1 MEYKYDVSIIVPM
14 AEDMPHM
21 YFSLNGA
28 AAALVSSKLS
38 HEMRVC
44 VNNSTPK
51 CIEDASKLIE
61 AVDFKKY
68 HNAVMSV
75 SPVPANGP
83 AANEAAKGAQGKYL
97 CFMDSHV
104 VLHPNLF
111 TECIKVMDQYADAG
125 LCHPSITWTGCPYD
139 ETFGF
144 ARGKRCFQYLYK
156 TYLKDDPTWY
166 ISQHF
171 HGQYNHQQCS
181 ESAYPIAG
189 CGHGV
194 FMVRNEVWQK
204 IGGYHGGQR
213 GYGGREPFVTFK
225 SWLFG
230 YRNFSVPTTNHIHFN
245 GRRNYFWSNDLWY
258 RNVLQQAYCTGGE
271 KWLDK
276 IYQKFAAKKGV
287 RPEVMKMLRDEAVS
301 GCAYD
306 LSSEKMASLIMGS
319 KKSEEDRTEYAKIW
333 LGAAKMGVESS
344 EPIRKFVVDNQ
355 KYEFDDLFKLWDETK
370 VFY

>member
-1 MEYKYDVSIIVPM
+1 MEYKYDVSVCIPYAEDWPMLYFTLNNIVATLVASKLTHEIIVV
-14 AEDMPHM
+14 A
-21 YFSLNGA
+21 
-28 AAALVSSKLS
+28 
-38 HEMRVC
+38 
-44 VNNSTPK
+44 NNSTLK
-51 CIEDASKLIE
+51 FIEDANKLIT
-61 AVDFKKY
+61 AVDFQKF
-68 HNAVMSV
+68 HNSQLIV
-75 SPVPANGP
+75 SPIPANGP
-83 AANEAAKGAQGKYL
+83 AANECYKKAQGKYI
-97 CFMDSHV
+97 CFTDSHV
-104 VLHPNLF
+104 IVWHNIF
-111 TECIKVMDQYADAG
+111 TECLKVMDRYEDAG
-125 LCHPSITWTGCPYD
+125 LIHAPIVWTGFPHNAD
-139 ETFGF
+139 FNF
-144 ARGKRCFQYLYK
+144 APGKRCFQYLYR
-156 TYLKDDPTWY
+156 TYKKDDPEWY
-166 ISQHF
+166 LWQHF
-171 HGQYNHQQCS
+171 HGQYNHQQCAQ
-181 ESAYPIAG
+181 EAYPIAG
-189 CGHGV
+189 CGHGF

-225 SWLFG
+225 AWLLG
-230 YRNFSVPTTNHIHFN
+230 HRNFTVPTTCHCHYN

-276 IYQKFAAKKGV
+276 IYQKFASKKGV

-306 LSSEKMASLIMGS
+306 KSSEKMASLIMGS

-355 KYEFDDLFKLWDETK
+355 KYEFDDLFKLWDDTG